1 MQWWRWSFSHGHR
14 KFKLKKIFLIRHAKS
29 DWTANLSDY
38 NRPLNKRGCKDAPI
52 MGKRMLQLYNKPN
65 FIVSSG
71 AKRALHT
78 PNYLRNHVTTTLMK
92 FLLMMIC
99 TMHQTT
105 IINIIKSLPD
115 IYNNVCIFSHNPG
128 ISEAVTKLTEH
139 YIFLKTCCVGIVED
153 KTEYWARIN
162 EGNCKL
168 IGHLTPKDNLN

>member
-1 MQWWRWSFSHGHR
+1 
-14 KFKLKKIFLIRHAKS
+14 
-29 DWTANLSDY
+29 
-38 NRPLNKRGCKDAPI
+38 

-78 PNYLRNHVTTTLMK
+78 AKLFAESCNYNANEIFVNDDLYHASDS
-92 FLLMMIC
+92 
-99 TMHQTT
+99 T